1 MNERIKEL
9 VIQAEAAADE
19 IFDRKGKIYSEIVME
34 KFAELI
40 VKETILQMCIQML
53 EHGDDQSNNPAFY
66 KAIEGTE
73 KYLGIKQ

>member
-9 VIQAEAAADE
+9 YDKLGLDFKNFQRVTVTESDMQ
-19 IFDRKGKIYSEIVME
+19 Y
-34 KFAELI
+34 FAELI